1 MHVGPGATVAFWWS
15 ESTLRHIH
23 GNGLA
28 MDQLR
33 RIVDSPLTERIIITL
48 IVINAITLGMETSKE
63 IMSSAWGPVLIV
75 VDKTIL
81 GIFVIELMARMAVR
95 RAAFFK
101 DPWSLFDLFVV
112 AIALVP
118 TSEGLSVLRALRIL
132 RALRLVTVVPS
143 LRKVVSGLIG
153 ALPGMGSIGLLLVLV
168 YYVFAVMGTK
178 LFQDSNPE
186 LFGSIG
192 ASAYTLFQSMTF
204 DDWSNGIV
212 KPLIEKGHTW
222 GWLFVMIFMVLSAFM
237 VLNLFIG
244 VVVTALDEVTAKDAP
259 KISHQAS
266 PTEAELMAELRALRA
281 EVAALRSEI
290 GSR

>member
-1 MHVGPGATVAFWWS
+1 MKK
-15 ESTLRHIH
+15 
-23 GNGLA
+23 LA
-28 MDQLR
+28 E
-33 RIVDSPLTERIIITL
+33 IVDSPLTERVIITL
-48 IVINAITLGMETSKE
+48 IVINAVTLGMETSKE
-63 IMSSAWGPVLIV
+63 IMSSSWGPILIGL
-75 VDKTIL
+75 DRIIL
-81 GIFVIELMARMAVR
+81 AIFVVELAARMVVK
-95 RAAFFK
+95 RAAFFR

-178 LFQDSNPE
+178 LFGETNPE

-192 ASAYTLFQSMTF
+192 SSAYTLFQSMTF

-212 KPLIEKGHTW
+212 KPLVEKGHNW
-222 GWLFVMIFMVLSAFM
+222 GWVFVMIFMVLSAFM

-259 KISHQAS
+259 KLTHPAH
-266 PTEAELMAELRALRA
+266 PTDGELLAEIRALRA
-281 EVAALRSEI
+281 EVANLRSEMA
-290 GSR
+290 GR